1 MTTTSSIGS
10 SSQQQLQSV
19 LSNRGG
25 SFGDNPFLKLL
36 TEQLRNQTP
45 LEPVDNESFMN
56 QMASYTS
63 MQEQRSLNAN
73 LLKLLDYQ
81 GVLARVQGLS
91 QGSALLG
98 KEVTYAGEDG
108 KEAKGTVESVY
119 VAETGEVRLKLG
131 GDKEIDM
138 REVIGIASAN
148 GQPPAPTPPDG
159 TPPEGTPAGGGTTP
173 ASGSSNPPTNPG
185 SSSGS

>member
-56 QMASYTS
+56 QMASYSS
-63 MQEQRSLNAN
+63 MQQQQELNTNMLA
-73 LLKLLDYQ
+73 LLDYQ
-81 GVLARVQGLS
+81 GLLARAQGLS
-91 QGSALLG
+91 EGSALLG
-98 KEVTYAGEDG
+98 KQVTYTNAQGREVKDSVASVFVADDG
-108 KEAKGTVESVY
+108 DVKL
-119 VAETGEVRLKLG
+119 RLG
-131 GDKEIDM
+131 GGSEIALRD
-138 REVIGIASAN
+138 VHAI
-148 GQPPAPTPPDG
+148 
-159 TPPEGTPAGGGTTP
+159 
-173 ASGSSNPPTNPG
+173 SNPNPA
-185 SSSGS
+185 